1 MIDQPIIAVKML
13 GVLRTLLAK
22 VEFPIHSQSQPFHPT
37 LGLLKIFNPYFQSMN
52 AQ

>member
-22 VEFPIHSQSQPFHPT
+22 VEFPILSKYERTMRVLLVPFT
-37 LGLLKIFNPYFQSMN
+37 
-52 AQ
+52 